1 MSYSLEFRESAW
13 KEWNKLDRPLREQ
26 FKAKLLERLD
36 NPRVESSRLSGMP
49 DCYKIKPRAAG
60 YRLVYQVF
68 DERVV
73 VVVVA
78 VGKREDS
85 AVYRKAGKRL
95 KLGGVGEMRQ
105 PRPAQTVIASAAKQ
119 SRTSA

>member
-1 MSYSLEFRESAW
+1 MTYSLEFRESAW
-13 KEWNKLDRPLREQ
+13 KEWQKLDRPLREQ
-26 FKAKLLERLD
+26 FKNKLLERLE
-36 NPRVESSRLSGMP
+36 NPRLESARLSGMS
-49 DCYKIKPRAAG
+49 DCYKIKLRAAG

-68 DERVV
+68 DDRVT

-95 KLGGVGEMRQ
+95 K
-105 PRPAQTVIASAAKQ
+105 
-119 SRTSA
+119 

>member
-1 MSYSLEFRESAW
+1 MS
-13 KEWNKLDRPLREQ
+13 
-26 FKAKLLERLD
+26 
-36 NPRVESSRLSGMP
+36 
-49 DCYKIKPRAAG
+49 DCYKIKLRAAG

-68 DERVV
+68 DDRVT

-95 KLGGVGEMRQ
+95 K
-105 PRPAQTVIASAAKQ
+105 
-119 SRTSA
+119 